1 MTEEKD
7 LSKDPKVQ
15 KITEELQDYY
25 EESAPDEASSSEK
38 SSLHA
43 INEHLNQYYQATLS
57 DSAEGTEEKSSRIE
71 SILGTSQPE
80 RIEAAMSH
88 PIEKFMSIP
97 QEPKQPEDSAE
108 KSELDQ
114 VLDNLFVE
122 EEEGAKPP
130 AQPPRKEAEKPSLF
144 QERTITEEEGDYLAK
159 AKPPEEEGVPAIAP
173 EEEEEISTY
182 LTNLFGEKPPEEISH
197 PELKPPTEPGLH
209 FVETAQEKPEEEL
222 FMEEKEEE
230 KIVVSAAREA
240 EALEEAKI
248 IPEAAPP
255 MAAAAEAEVEAQD
268 PLQLGVI
275 KASLNHQAEINAS
288 LVPINNYMMGVLS
301 ELDKKVGN
309 VREYFQA
316 RRTLEEMYQHLQ
328 QLPKNASIQEVLKIA
343 EELVSSKGKIATSAT
358 AAGQELA
365 EAENVAR
372 LMKETAEQFLKAV
385 QKTKEQIDKDTLA

>member
-7 LSKDPKVQ
+7 LSQDPKVQ

-25 EESAPDEASSSEK
+25 DESAPDESSASDK

-57 DSAEGTEEKSSRIE
+57 GTEETEDKPSRIE

-97 QEPKQPEDSAE
+97 QEPKQPEDPSS

-114 VLDNLFVE
+114 VLDNLFI
-122 EEEGAKPP
+122 EEGEESKPEAKVPE
-130 AQPPRKEAEKPSLF
+130 KEAEPPSPLH
-144 QERTITEEEGDYLAK
+144 EAAITEEEGDYLARMRPHEG
-159 AKPPEEEGVPAIAP
+159 APSEEAAAIAP

-182 LTNLFGEKPPEEISH
+182 LTSLFGEKPPEELSH
-197 PELKPPTEPGLH
+197 PELTPPAEPGLH
-209 FVETAQEKPEEEL
+209 FAETPPEKAEEEI

-230 KIVVSAAREA
+230 KIVVAAAREA
-240 EALEEAKI
+240 EAVEAARVTPEEAPALSEEI
-248 IPEAAPP
+248 E
-255 MAAAAEAEVEAQD
+255 EQD
-268 PLQLGVI
+268 PLQLGMI
-275 KASLNHQAEINAS
+275 KASLTHQAEINAS

-309 VREYFQA
+309 VRDYFSA

-343 EELVSSKGKIATSAT
+343 EELVSSKGKIATSA
-358 AAGQELA
+358 AAAEQELA

-372 LMKETAEQFLKAV
+372 LMKETAEQFLKSV

>member
-7 LSKDPKVQ
+7 LSQDPKVQ

-25 EESAPDEASSSEK
+25 DESAPDESSASDK

-57 DSAEGTEEKSSRIE
+57 GTEETEDKPSRIE

-97 QEPKQPEDSAE
+97 QEPKQPEDPSP
-108 KSELDQ
+108 KSEIDQ
-114 VLDNLFVE
+114 VLDNLFIKEGEESKPEVE
-122 EEEGAKPP
+122 APEKGAEPP
-130 AQPPRKEAEKPSLF
+130 SPLHEAA
-144 QERTITEEEGDYLAK
+144 ITDEEGDYLAK
-159 AKPPEEEGVPAIAP
+159 MKPHEGAPSEETAAIAP

-182 LTNLFGEKPPEEISH
+182 LTSLFGEKPSEEEAPVPH
-197 PELKPPTEPGLH
+197 LTPPTEPGPH
-209 FVETAQEKPEEEL
+209 FVETPPEKAEEEL

-230 KIVVSAAREA
+230 KIVMAAAREA
-240 EALEEAKI
+240 EAVEAAKVAPEEA
-248 IPEAAPP
+248 AAP
-255 MAAAAEAEVEAQD
+255 AEGIEEQD
-268 PLQLGVI
+268 PLQLGMI

-309 VREYFQA
+309 VRDYFSA

-343 EELVSSKGKIATSAT
+343 EELVSSKGKIATSA
-358 AAGQELA
+358 AAAEQELA

-372 LMKETAEQFLKAV
+372 LMKETAEQFLKSV